1 MAIGRKAPPL
11 IAISMGDP
19 AGIGAEIILKSA
31 AVLARRRRAPSLV
44 VIGDLKVMLET
55 ARRLKRV
62 PTPTPWTRAAPP
74 IRLERGL
81 GVLAASD
88 LPRPARQP
96 GHPTV
101 AGGEASFQYVV
112 RGARMAMRGEVD
124 ALVTAPISKLGW
136 HRAGHEYPGH
146 SELVAE
152 VGRSRAWRMMFAGGQ
167 LKLVLVTVHIGL
179 REVSSKL
186 TRGMVLETIRLMHRH
201 LREGGGRSRPRLAVL
216 GFNPHAGENGL
227 FGDEEIRAITPAI
240 QAARHSGIDAFG
252 PLAPDTAFIRTN
264 GRFNFD
270 AVVAMYHDQG
280 LIPLK
285 TLEFD
290 RAVNVTLGLPF
301 VRTCPDHG
309 TAFDIAGHGRANPAS
324 MIAAIEYA
332 SRAVDSRT
340 ARRAA

>member
-1 MAIGRKAPPL
+1 MAIGRKAPAL

-44 VIGDLKVMLET
+44 VIGDLKVMRET
-55 ARRLKRV
+55 ARLLRRV
-62 PTPTPWTRAAPP
+62 PTPRPWTPAASPVG
-74 IRLERGL
+74 LESGL
-81 GVLAASD
+81 SVLAAGE
-88 LPRPARQP
+88 LPRLARRP

-101 AGGEASFQYVV
+101 AGGEASFQYVM
-112 RGARMAMRGEVD
+112 RGARMAMNGEVD
-124 ALVTAPISKLGW
+124 ALVTAPISKQGW

-152 VGRSRAWRMMFAGGQ
+152 VGRARTWRMMFAGAQ

-186 TRGMVLETIRLMHRH
+186 TRGAVLETIRLLHQH
-201 LREGGGRSRPRLAVL
+201 LREAGSRLRPRIGVL
-216 GFNPHAGENGL
+216 GFNPHAGEQGL
-227 FGDEEIRAITPAI
+227 FGDEEIRAINPAI
-240 QAARHSGIDAFG
+240 KAARHSGIDAFG
-252 PLAPDTAFIRTN
+252 PLAPDTAFVRTN
-264 GRFNFD
+264 GRFSFD

-301 VRTCPDHG
+301 IRTCPDHG

-332 SRAVDSRT
+332 SRAVDSR
-340 ARRAA
+340 AAQRAA